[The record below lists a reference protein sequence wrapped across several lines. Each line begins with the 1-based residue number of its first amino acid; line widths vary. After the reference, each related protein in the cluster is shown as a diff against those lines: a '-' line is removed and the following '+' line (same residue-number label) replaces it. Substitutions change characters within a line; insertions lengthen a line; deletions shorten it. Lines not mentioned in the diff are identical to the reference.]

1 MNKKDSLFYAV
12 LAAFAAAVAVTIPV
26 IFLFTPSAQ
35 LTAGGLA
42 QKIFYFHVPVAFG
55 VYLTGAV
62 CFVASAIYLVRP
74 TEGANAWARAGSDCA
89 SFFGT
94 MVLCSGPLWAKKAW
108 GVYWTWDPQLT
119 TLLLSALVYYAITL
133 LRAFAGDG
141 AAERRFAA
149 ALGIMGAINLPIID
163 YSVQKWG
170 GNHPTVNREGGG
182 GIDDSMKLAWYLGLT
197 TMTLLLPPLL
207 LWLRSR
213 LAMLQAQLE
222 HTWQEALT
230 RGIVD
235 YLDEHETSE
244 REALHGAQAEVAK
257 R

>member
-1 MNKKDSLFYAV
+1 MTKKDSLFYG
-12 LAAFAAAVAVTIPV
+12 LSAAFAVFVTIAIV
-26 IFLFTPSAQ
+26 KIFLGTPSAQ
-35 LTAGGLA
+35 ITAGGLA
-42 QKIFYFHVPVAFG
+42 QKIFYFHVPVAFAFYG
-55 VYLTGAV
+55 SGAV
-62 CFVASAIYLVRP
+62 CFIASAFYLARP
-74 TEGANAWARAGSDCA
+74 TETANAWARAGSDCGA
-89 SFFGT
+89 FFAT

-119 TLLLSALVYYAITL
+119 TLLLSALVYYSITL
-133 LRAFAGDG
+133 LRGFAGDG

-149 ALGIMGAINLPIID
+149 ALGIMGAMNLPIIH

-170 GNHPTVNREGGG
+170 GNHPTVNRAGGG
-182 GIDDSMKLAWYLGLT
+182 GVDVSMKSAFYLGIIA
-197 TMTLLLPPLL
+197 MTLFLPPLV

-213 LAMLQAQLE
+213 LAKLQATLE

-235 YLDEHETSE
+235 QLDEYETRE
-244 REALHGAQAEVAK
+244 RDALPSAHQA

>member
-1 MNKKDSLFYAV
+1 MTKKDALFYGL
-12 LAAFAAAVAVTIPV
+12 LAAFAVALIITIPT

-35 LTAGGLA
+35 VTSGGLA
-42 QKIFYFHVPVAFG
+42 QKIFYFHVPVANG
-55 VYLTGAV
+55 VYIAGAT
-62 CFVASAIYLVRP
+62 CFIASAMYLVRP
-74 TEGANAWARAGSDCA
+74 TEGANSWARAGSDCA
-89 SFFGT
+89 AFFGS

-119 TLLLSALVYYAITL
+119 TLLLSVLIYYAISL

-149 ALGIMGAINLPIID
+149 ALGVMGAVNLPIIY

-170 GNHPTVNREGGG
+170 GNHPTVRREGGG
-182 GIDDSMKLAWYLGLT
+182 GLDDSMKLAFLLGNI
-197 TMTLLLPPLL
+197 TMAILLPPLV

-213 LAMLQAQLE
+213 LATLQARLE

-230 RGIVD
+230 RGMVD
-235 YLDEHETSE
+235 QLDEFDAAE
-244 REALHGAQAEVAK
+244 RDALLSTQEV

>member
-1 MNKKDSLFYAV
+1 MTKKDSLFYGL
-12 LAAFAAAVAVTIPV
+12 LAAFAVSLVVTVPL

-35 LTAGGLA
+35 PQAGGLA
-42 QKIFYFHVPVAFG
+42 QKIFYFHVPVANG
-55 VYLTGAV
+55 VYIAGAV
-62 CFVASAIYLVRP
+62 CFIASAFYLARP
-74 TEGANAWARAGSDCA
+74 SEGSNAWARAGSDCA
-89 SFFGT
+89 AYFGT

-119 TLLLSALVYYAITL
+119 TLLLSVLIYYSISL

-149 ALGIMGAINLPIID
+149 ALGVMGAVNLPIIY

-170 GNHPTVNREGGG
+170 GNHPTVRREGGG
-182 GIDDSMKLAWYLGLT
+182 GLDDSMKLTFLLGNI
-197 TMTLLLPPLL
+197 TMAILLPPLL

-213 LAMLQAQLE
+213 LARLQATLE

-235 YLDEHETSE
+235 HIDDYESTDGDAVPS
-244 REALHGAQAEVAK
+244 AHGV